1 MIGVLLPREQNS
13 NHLKTQGAWCW
24 TWYTTECGV
33 PRPSLVPTCA
43 QHRVPSPTRVSVP
56 WWGAYLRTEP
66 RSETGQIHDLGW
78 FLLPV
83 LGVVEMRS
91 KGGVWS
97 VLGPLMVYS
106 WLFWPFWA
114 KWEKSPEIGL
124 FCPSGSFF
132 SGRLTLI
139 FTCFFISFLGFWWS
153 RDL

>member
-1 MIGVLLPREQNS
+1 MVLDVV
-13 NHLKTQGAWCW
+13 HYGMWC
-24 TWYTTECGV
+24 TTPVAC
-33 PRPSLVPTCA
+33 T
-43 QHRVPSPTRVSVP
+43 H
-56 WWGAYLRTEP
+56 LRTAPCTEP
-66 RSETGQIHDLGW
+66 NQGVGALVGCLSLYQARSETGQIHDLGW
-78 FLLPV
+78 FLLPD